1 MATSEQSTRAEPEQR
16 GRGAPLLRTLMVA
29 AVVAVVAAGLAI
41 ATFLRPPG
49 APPVQGYLD
58 GQQIE
63 FIHTEA
69 SDPKVA
75 ELLTNMKG
83 KQVVAVPQ
91 LAQAPQA
98 LLADVYVFQNGARGG
113 GPLGFQ
119 PDVFDNPPGSN
130 GYTPLRRLNLVGWKN
145 ESAARE
151 LKSAPEVKAA
161 EAGGELTIERP
172 GVVINMPLLS
182 WPGGQR

>member
-1 MATSEQSTRAEPEQR
+1 M
-16 GRGAPLLRTLMVA
+16 
-29 AVVAVVAAGLAI
+29 
-41 ATFLRPPG
+41 RPPG

-83 KQVVAVPQ
+83 KKVVAVPQ

-98 LLADVYVFQNGARGG
+98 ALANVYVFTNGSRGG

-119 PDVFDNPPGSN
+119 PDVFDNPPGSS
-130 GYTPLRRLNLVGWKN
+130 GYSPLRALNLVTWRN
-145 ESAARE
+145 EAAARE
-151 LKSAPEVKAA
+151 LKTAADVKAA
-161 EAGGELTIERP
+161 EARAEVSIERP